1 MDHKNFSE
9 GGKEVFE
16 THFSGTLNLIKSINK
31 DTLKG
36 FIQIGSSDEYGANIA
51 PQKRTKEKCLS
62 LLIQLPKR
70 QQPIFCKC
78 YIEQRDFR

>member
-16 THFSGTLNLIKSINK
+16 THFNGTLNLVKSINK
-31 DTLKG
+31 ETLKG

-51 PQKRTKEKCLS
+51 PQKESKRNANFS
-62 LLIQLPKR
+62 LFNCQNFSNSFLANVK
-70 QQPIFCKC
+70 
-78 YIEQRDFR
+78 